1 MQSTFP
7 NRVSL
12 LLTFAHVTGVLQ
24 FAIISQFG
32 EIARHITVP
41 ERLLKDAYLQLSRP
55 YTINASIHLQARLP
69 HWQSTGNLYG
79 QIYAGRKTR

>member
-24 FAIISQFG
+24 FAIISQVG
-32 EIARHITVP
+32 DIARHITVP
-41 ERLLKDAYLQLSRP
+41 ERLLKDAYL
-55 YTINASIHLQARLP
+55 
-69 HWQSTGNLYG
+69 
-79 QIYAGRKTR
+79 